1 MRLGNVSQPTREVD
15 PESRYCTRHRH
26 DPVTVLVVLP
36 HSPGKGRTQRSMVM
50 SNPWITAGYQDRR
63 PLQIFRKMDGMTPK
77 YP

>member
-1 MRLGNVSQPTREVD
+1 MWLGNVSQPIREVD
-15 PESRYCTRHRH
+15 PEGRHCTQHRH
-26 DPVTVLVVLP
+26 DPVTVLVVLT
-36 HSPGKGRTQRSMVM
+36 HSPGKGRTQRLMVM

>member
-1 MRLGNVSQPTREVD
+1 M
-15 PESRYCTRHRH
+15 
-26 DPVTVLVVLP
+26 LVVQP
-36 HSPGKGRTQRSMVM
+36 HSPGKGRTQRLMVM